1 MTDRL
6 HWRNFFTV
14 HRPVQFRRWV
24 SRSDHYAHDHD
35 FYELVLVTGGS
46 GEHLSADGRRCIAAG
61 DAILL
66 TPGTWHEY
74 SGCQG
79 LSGFDCC
86 FGKEVM
92 WREMAWL
99 TDDPV
104 LAELM
109 LRHPASTGRRRPV
122 VAQLPQASLPLIEQ
136 LLQAVA
142 EPQEAGAD
150 GSHERVGGGP
160 APRPGDGG
168 PQQLFGT
175 LLVLLGH
182 FLASLPPGIIP
193 EGAAKPAI
201 QALVR
206 RTVALMEEDLTTE
219 WTLDGL
225 ATAVGASTGQLA
237 RAFRGVVGRSP
248 MAHFRRCRI
257 EHAAMLLLRSD
268 LPVSEVGARV
278 GILDANYFA
287 RCFRAEMGM
296 QPSAYRQRFQ
306 AGPAVTA
313 PC

>member
-6 HWRNFFTV
+6 HWKNFFSV
-14 HRPVQFRRWV
+14 HRPVQFRRWT

-46 GEHLSADGRRCIAAG
+46 GEHLSADGRRRIGTG

-74 SGCQG
+74 SGCEG

-86 FGKEVM
+86 FGKDVM
-92 WREMAWL
+92 WRELTWL

-104 LAELM
+104 LAGML

-122 VAQLPQASLPLIEQ
+122 VSRLQQESVRLIEP
-136 LLQAVA
+136 LLAAVA
-142 EPQEAGAD
+142 DPMDDGAD
-150 GSHERVGGGP
+150 GSHAHVGGSP
-160 APRPGDGG
+160 APRPGGGG

-175 LLVLLGH
+175 LLVLLGR
-182 FLASLPPGIIP
+182 FLAGLPPGTAP
-193 EGAAKPAI
+193 EASIKPSI

-206 RTVALMEEDLTTE
+206 RTVTLMEEDLTTE

-225 ATAVGASTGQLA
+225 SGAVGVSTGQLA

-248 MAHFRRCRI
+248 MAHFRRCRV

-278 GILDANYFA
+278 GIFDANYFA
-287 RCFRAEMGM
+287 RCFRSEMGL
-296 QPSAYRQRFQ
+296 QPSAYRLRFQ
-306 AGPAVTA
+306 GGPEMTV